1 MPGIDTI
8 DRTKTALVVIDLIRG
23 IVSVPGTPHPTSE
36 VVLNAS
42 KLVDAFRKH
51 RMPVF
56 LVRVEITPET
66 RLDPMS
72 DEQFPRPPSLP
83 PDWSDFV
90 PGLTPVP
97 GDIVVTKRQWGAFYG
112 TDLDLRLRRG
122 KIDTIV
128 LCGISTE
135 FGVES
140 TARFAYEYGYSQ
152 VFAEDAMT
160 SRSPGV
166 HSLSC
171 DAIFKRMGR
180 VRKTKEILEALG

>member
-1 MPGIDTI
+1 MPGRLTI
-8 DRTKTALVVIDLIRG
+8 DRKKTALVVIDLIKG
-23 IVSVPGTPHPTSE
+23 IVSIPGTPHSTAE
-36 VVLNAS
+36 VVAS
-42 KLVDAFRKH
+42 AGQLADAFRKH

-66 RLDPMS
+66 RLNQES
-72 DEQFPRPPSLP
+72 DDQFPRPPELP

-90 PGLTPVP
+90 PELTPVP
-97 GDIVVTKRQWGAFYG
+97 GDIVITKRQWGAFYG

-122 KIDTIV
+122 CIDSIV

-160 SRSPGV
+160 SRSPGI

-171 DAIFKRMGR
+171 DAVFKRMGK
-180 VRKTKEILEALG
+180 VRKTIEILEALG